1 MLVNIETKKSISEYE
16 FRKKFNHVIF
26 PKKLTNELLSQFNHA
41 LLEETPYPEYEKFYF
56 SLSEDDAINENGI
69 WKRQWKLT
77 PIKRTETE
85 IYEYELFKSK
95 QDRAEKV
102 NKITVEVDGMIFDG
116 DETSQERMS
125 RAITA
130 ALASNISTDTTTNWV
145 LHDNTV
151 ATPTI
156 VQLATALRLAGEEQ
170 TRLWTIPYEENK

>member
-41 LLEETPYPEYEKFYF
+41 LLEETPYPEYDRFYF
-56 SLSEDDAINENGI
+56 SLSEDDAINENGV
-69 WKRQWKLT
+69 WKRQWKLK
-77 PIKRTETE
+77 PIDHTEEE
-85 IYEYELFKSK
+85 IANYELLKAKQERSK
-95 QDRAEKV
+95 KV
-102 NKITVEVDGMIFDG
+102 SQITVEVDGMIFDG

-130 ALASNISTDTTTNWV
+130 ALASNMATDTTTTWV
-145 LHDNTV
+145 LHDNSV

-156 VQLATALRLAGEEQ
+156 AQLATALRLAGEEQ
-170 TRLWTIPYEENK
+170 TKLWTVPYEEN